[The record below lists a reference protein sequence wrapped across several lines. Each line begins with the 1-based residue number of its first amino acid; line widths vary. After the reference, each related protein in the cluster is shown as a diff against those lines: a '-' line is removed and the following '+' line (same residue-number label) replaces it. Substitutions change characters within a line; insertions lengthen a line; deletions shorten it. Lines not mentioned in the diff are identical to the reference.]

1 MAGAPEYQMIHCYVF
16 PKKTLPCSDIDTRN
30 MDACIPY
37 PDARLQSNEEVNFLA
52 LPAEIR
58 IQILEHVFNDNILN
72 DGFKDRNINGGIIL
86 DDNYT
91 IRQYFQPLMTCK
103 QIYHDGIL
111 LATNRTHFVTN
122 SLFIANNIPERL
134 SILHP
139 KQIQAIR
146 SFTFVADARHFRRL
160 QDWGNSPFGVSQLR
174 LDTLTIVLHRSSFW
188 HYLFDFTSSLVHL
201 LRGLQNVR
209 RLVFVHNQ
217 ARVKGSFKTWYN
229 RLVGL
234 ILKTDHY
241 NRYMNIPAC
250 LENVWW
256 EWSFDD
262 VAQSFCLEAKSARPW
277 VGEQEYMLQIQ
288 PLMMALKESI
298 ETEEW
303 NPDPRAHNGA

>member
-1 MAGAPEYQMIHCYVF
+1 MAIPQS
-16 PKKTLPCSDIDTRN
+16 LPDQPN
-30 MDACIPY
+30 MDACLSSSH
-37 PDARLQSNEEVNFLA
+37 DRSQHDEQVSLLS

-58 IQILEHVFNDNILN
+58 IQILEDVFDDNILN
-72 DGFKDRNINGGIIL
+72 DAFKHRNIHGGIML

-91 IRQYFQPLMTCK
+91 IRRYLQPLPTCK
-103 QIYHDGIL
+103 QLYHDGIL
-111 LATNRTHFVTN
+111 LATTRTHFVTH
-122 SLFIANNIPERL
+122 SLFIASNIPGRL

-146 SFTFVADARHFRRL
+146 SFTFVADARHFRKL
-160 QDWGNSPFGVSQLR
+160 QDWGHCPFGVSQLK
-174 LDTLTIVLHRSSFW
+174 LDTLTVVLHRSSFW

-201 LRGLQNVR
+201 LRGLQNVK
-209 RLVFVHNQ
+209 RLIFVRNQ

-241 NRYMNIPAC
+241 NRYMNIPAL
-250 LENVWW
+250 LESVWW

-262 VAQSFCLEAKSARPW
+262 VAQSFCLEAKTARPW
-277 VGEQEYMLQIQ
+277 VGEQEYMAQIQ